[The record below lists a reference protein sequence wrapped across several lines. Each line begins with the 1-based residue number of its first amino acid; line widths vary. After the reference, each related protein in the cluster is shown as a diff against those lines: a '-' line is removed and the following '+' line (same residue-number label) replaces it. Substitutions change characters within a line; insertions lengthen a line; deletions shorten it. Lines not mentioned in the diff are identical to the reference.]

1 MNSPLAQNYW
11 KGVVHETATKFKD
24 TQTQILFIRINTYQ
38 SIIYIF
44 YNNTEYKFE
53 THTCAVEVEELV
65 VLTEVGWRAHP
76 FHLHLHFKFLS
87 CSYLIIGEDGD
98 KKNLNKVGIGD
109 RCDSGK
115 IGMGSPYICG
125 FLNEKKNTKGHIIY
139 ISFKVRKT
147 ISFTMLIVVSA
158 SMRSRDLPLSL

>member
-1 MNSPLAQNYW
+1 MKQQQNLRI
-11 KGVVHETATKFKD
+11 HSHKF
-24 TQTQILFIRINTYQ
+24 ILFNKYILDYH
-38 SIIYIF
+38 IY

-98 KKNLNKVGIGD
+98 KKNLNKVGFGD

-115 IGMGSPYICG
+115 IENFGMGSPCICV
-125 FLNEKKNTKGHIIY
+125 FLNEKKTQKD
-139 ISFKVRKT
+139 T
-147 ISFTMLIVVSA
+147 
-158 SMRSRDLPLSL
+158 